1 MDRYRPPPLVPG
13 RVRGLERPFGWVP
26 FRLLR
31 SGLLAQLSAAATLLY
46 FFLCLVA
53 DRQGL
58 SYWGEA
64 RLAQV
69 LGLCEAEVERARAE
83 LCARDLLAW
92 EHGLYQVLS
101 LPATVDRAA
110 ESGRGRG

>member
-1 MDRYRPPPLVPG
+1 
-13 RVRGLERPFGWVP
+13 VP
-26 FRLLR
+26 FRWLR

-69 LGLCEAEVERARAE
+69 LGLDEAEVERARAE
-83 LCARDLLAW
+83 LCARDLLAY
-92 EHGLYQVLS
+92 ERGLYQVLS
-101 LPATVDRAA
+101 LPAAVDRAA
-110 ESGRGRG
+110 ESDRGRG